1 MTKTKIVTLPKPI
14 VLTKPAK
21 PTIVTSEP
29 MLYPDFFPELW
40 AKYGA
45 VIVATEATVAEAAAE
60 VAAEFRNLVPAR
72 DVPWWTA

>member
-21 PTIVTSEP
+21 PTSGPT
-29 MLYPDFFPELW
+29 LCPDFFPELW

-45 VIVATEATVAEAAAE
+45 VIIATEATVAQAAAE

-72 DVPWWTA
+72 DVPWWSA